1 MTQILALQLLDVEQ
15 EESLYA
21 PCFSIAGSTITVHTM

>member
-15 EESLYA
+15 EELES
-21 PCFSIAGSTITVHTM
+21 PCFSIWGSTITVDPE